1 MATSLNIGAP
11 TAAVPSLRFCA
22 YRATRTDLAAH
33 GPQPALARSPSVMR
47 VEGDIAVLVV
57 SVSVHRVGSTRTD
70 LAARELR
77 LVVATSPNVGRVECG
92 VAVLV
97 VLAV

>member
-1 MATSLNIGAP
+1 
-11 TAAVPSLRFCA
+11 
-22 YRATRTDLAAH
+22 
-33 GPQPALARSPSVMR
+33 MR